1 MGTENLFH
9 KRRAKTERQ
18 LARKKQVRASYDR
31 VLIVCEGSKTEPHYL
46 QELINCL
53 ELNSANVEVD
63 GDSSSSPIS
72 VVKHARNR
80 YIEEKR
86 MGDIFDKVYCVFDKD
101 THDSYDAALTVIDN
115 LKPKDVF
122 KAINSVPCF
131 EYWLLLHFDYTT
143 KPYVGNGTK
152 SSCANLIDDL
162 KKYLPDYDK
171 GNRGIYSEIAKQ
183 TPQAIALSKRSLAQ
197 ATANGTDNPT
207 TYIHD
212 LVEYLK
218 NLKKQ

>member
-18 LARKKQVRASYDR
+18 LARKKQVRASYER
-31 VLIVCEGSKTEPHYL
+31 VLIVCEGSKTEPYYF

-63 GDSSSSPIS
+63 GDSGSSPTS

-86 MGDIFDKVYCVFDKD
+86 TGDTFDKIYCVFDKD
-101 THDSYDAALTVIDN
+101 THSTYEAALALVNN

-131 EYWLLLHFDYTT
+131 EYWLLLHFEYTT
-143 KPYVGNGTK
+143 KPFIGNGAK
-152 SSCANLIDDL
+152 SSCENLIDDL
-162 KKYLPDYDK
+162 KKYRPDYNK
-171 GNRGIYSEIAKQ
+171 GNREVYSEVSKQ
-183 TPQAIALSKRSLAQ
+183 TSQAIAFSKRSLSQ
-197 ATANGTDNPT
+197 AIAHRTDNPT

-212 LVEYLK
+212 LVEYLQ
-218 NLKKQ
+218 NLKK